1 MNKGFTATELIVVLV
16 VLGLLATLSLSRY
29 YAYLAKGRQA
39 EATVNLTTI
48 GTLQETWKFGH
59 GSYNSGPGD
68 GGVGEFGATDKC
80 RTDLTDKQMTN
91 ELGFRPKDC
100 EKLRYGYNWD
110 TSQVSATS
118 SDWESPD
125 DENKFIY
132 PGCKEID
139 KWELE
144 YSSLTLK
151 NIDKVIEKCKDQ

>member
-68 GGVGEFGATDKC
+68 GGVGEFGAGANDDKC

-91 ELGFRPKDC
+91 KLGFRPKDC
-100 EKLRYGYNWD
+100 EKLRYGYNWT
-110 TSQVSATS
+110 TSEAIATS
-118 SDWESPD
+118 SAV
-125 DENKFIY
+125 DENKYVY
-132 PGCKEID
+132 PGCAEFD
-139 KWELE
+139 KWELK
-144 YSSLTLK
+144 YSSLTLE
-151 NIDKVIEKCKDQ
+151 NIDKVIEKCKD